1 MRHLHRGLWF
11 MASLALLVALIW
23 GWQVLADA
31 RILPRAFF
39 PGPDRTWRAL
49 SRGFASGTLVADTL
63 TTLRRLGLGWVLA
76 SLLGVGLGALV
87 GTSKWAQDWVAPI
100 FEVLRPLPAS
110 AIAPVLLL
118 FLGLTDSMILTLIAF
133 GALWPM
139 LLTTVHGF
147 SNIHPRRKEVAR
159 SLGMGRGAFI
169 AKIALPGALPDIM
182 GGLRLGLTVALILV
196 VVGEM
201 ITVQGGLGARIL
213 LAARAFNAAE
223 IFAGVALL
231 GVIGLV
237 TNALLGLVETR
248 ALRWQRR

>member
-1 MRHLHRGLWF
+1 MRLAQKSLWF
-11 MASLALLVALIW
+11 LASLGLLVALIW
-23 GWQVLADA
+23 GWQMLADA
-31 RILPRAFF
+31 RVLPRAFF
-39 PGPDRTWRAL
+39 PGPDRTWAAL
-49 SRGFASGTLVADTL
+49 SRGVANGSLIDDTL
-63 TTLRRLGLGWVLA
+63 TTLRRMAFGWVLA
-76 SLLGVGLGALV
+76 SLIGVGLGALV
-87 GTSKWAQDWVAPI
+87 GTSRWAQVWVAPM
-100 FEVLRPLPAS
+100 FEGLRPLPAS
-110 AIAPVLLL
+110 AIAPVLML
-118 FLGLTDSMILTLIAF
+118 FLGLTDRMILALIAF

-147 SNIHPRRKEVAR
+147 SNIHPRRHEVAR
-159 SLGMGRGAFI
+159 SLALSRPAFI

-223 IFAGVALL
+223 IFAGIAVL
-231 GVIGLV
+231 GVIGLGA
-237 TNALLGLVETR
+237 NALLGLAETR